1 MKNKDGNKRPV
12 RMRWMGWLAGPALS
26 QKISRYSACP
36 LKNSAATVPAS
47 KNHPSERAA
56 SVDVAA
62 CKGPI
67 ERCLLALWLML
78 RNTTQTAKSNPAGYL
93 SRSII
98 QLQLAGSR
106 CY

>member
-1 MKNKDGNKRPV
+1 MAISAPFGCAG
-12 RMRWMGWLAGPALS
+12 WAGWLVLPS
-26 QKISRYSACP
+26 HK
-36 LKNSAATVPAS
+36 KSAATVPAS

-56 SVDVAA
+56 SVGVAA
-62 CKGPI
+62 CKVPI

-78 RNTTQTAKSNPAGYL
+78 RNTTQTAKPNPAGYL